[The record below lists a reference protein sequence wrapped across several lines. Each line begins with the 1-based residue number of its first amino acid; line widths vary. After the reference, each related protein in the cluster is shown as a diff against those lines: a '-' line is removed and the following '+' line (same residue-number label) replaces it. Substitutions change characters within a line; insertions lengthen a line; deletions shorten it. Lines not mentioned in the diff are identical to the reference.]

1 MSFVFR
7 SSTLTTAGMVVA
19 WIAITAAVASAQT
32 PPVDEALAK
41 RMAEEK
47 EARRA
52 CKVEIC
58 KAFEGA
64 TGGEPVSCSFTKTWL
79 RREILSRVVGGSYV
93 WQYGH
98 AQCTSAVTLDKEQAG
113 KSLKAPELSFAIGK
127 HDLNCT
133 VEDADPSKG
142 EAFKVRVSLSPTIVV
157 KGGKVESVD
166 FGAVETDGSRVAAA
180 AITSALA
187 IDQLSGVISRGAA
200 KEMNDF
206 LFEKCPVDGVMLKP
220 PAG

>member
-1 MSFVFR
+1 MGFVFR
-7 SSTLTTAGMVVA
+7 GSILVTASLAFAWFAMTSLVA
-19 WIAITAAVASAQT
+19 IAQT
-32 PPVDEALAK
+32 PAIDEALAK

-58 KAFEGA
+58 KAFQGTDVA
-64 TGGEPVSCSFTKTWL
+64 PVSCSFTKTWL
-79 RREILSRVVGGSYV
+79 RDEILARVVGGSYV

-98 AQCTSAVTLDKEQAG
+98 AQCTTAVKLDAEKAG
-113 KSLKAPELSFAIGK
+113 NSLKGPELTLAFGK
-127 HDLNCT
+127 HDLNCS
-133 VEDADPSKG
+133 VEDGDPAKG
-142 EAFKVRVSLSPTIVV
+142 EAFKVRVSLSPTVV
-157 KGGKVESVD
+157 FKGGKVQSVD

-206 LFEKCPVDGVMLKP
+206 LFEKCPADGVRLKP